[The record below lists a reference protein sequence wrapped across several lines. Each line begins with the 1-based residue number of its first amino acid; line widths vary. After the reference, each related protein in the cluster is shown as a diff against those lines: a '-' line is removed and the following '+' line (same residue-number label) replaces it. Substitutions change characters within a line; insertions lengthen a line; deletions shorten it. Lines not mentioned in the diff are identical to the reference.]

1 MSLSSGSHVS
11 RTVTRRAFPVCLKKK
26 ATMHSPLVVCHL
38 DVELCIFFFF
48 RRISLL
54 YSRTASFF
62 PFALLLCFE
71 YLPFLYLPLSAAL
84 RYSLL
89 PFPPLSTH
97 TRLLIVRCTTFSCCR
112 LCLLFLCRHRASL
125 RRLPTPC
132 PPPPSLL
139 CPMHDSC
146 ARLLVCAGVRVARL
160 YGRLRERTRKGCGS
174 VLLVSGACTRWPD
187 CFGAC
192 VVRTCWRH
200 RSRG

>member
-26 ATMHSPLVVCHL
+26 ATMHSSLVVCHL

-89 PFPPLSTH
+89 PFPPPLHTH
-97 TRLLIVRCTTFSCCR
+97 KAANCSMHG
-112 LCLLFLCRHRASL
+112 LFLLPSL
-125 RRLPTPC
+125 PLISVSSSRLS
-132 PPPPSLL
+132 PPPPHTLPTTTTSSL
-139 CPMHDSC
+139 SY
-146 ARLLVCAGVRVARL
+146 A
-160 YGRLRERTRKGCGS
+160 
-174 VLLVSGACTRWPD
+174 
-187 CFGAC
+187 
-192 VVRTCWRH
+192 
-200 RSRG
+200 